1 MKIDLSGKKALITGA
16 SRGIGAEVAKAFA
29 EAGAHVILLARTT
42 GALEELDDAI
52 RAKGGTAT
60 LMPLDLG
67 KLDDIDRLGPTLAER
82 FGGLD
87 ILVANAGMLG
97 PLMPVAHGTAPDWN
111 KVLSVN
117 YGANFR
123 LIRTLDPMLRAAP
136 AGRAIFTSSG
146 LGERPMAYWGPY
158 CVSKA
163 ALNMLVQ
170 VYAAETQ
177 KTNLR
182 ANLVDPGI
190 VDTAMLREAFPG
202 GFQGET
208 RKASDITRVYL
219 ELASSSCT
227 RHGEIV
233 HASDFLSQ
241 AA

>member
-1 MKIDLSGKKALITGA
+1 MTAPSIDLSGKKALITGA
-16 SRGIGAEVAKAFA
+16 SRGIGAEVAKAYA
-29 EAGAHVILLARTT
+29 RAGAHVILVARTV
-42 GALEELDDAI
+42 GGLEALDDEI
-52 RAKGGTAT
+52 RAAGGTAT

-67 KLDDIDRLGPTLAER
+67 KLDDIDRLGPTLATR

-97 PLMPVAHGTAPDWN
+97 TLAPVAHGTAMDWN
-111 KVLSVN
+111 KVLSLN

-146 LGERPMAYWGPY
+146 LGERPLAYWGPY

-163 ALNMLVQ
+163 ALNMLAQ

-182 ANLVDPGI
+182 VNLVDPGT

-202 GFQGET
+202 GYQGET
-208 RKASDITRVYL
+208 RKPADVTGVYL
-219 ELASSSCT
+219 ALAADACPH
-227 RHGEIV
+227 HGEILR
-233 HASDFLSQ
+233 ASDFC
-241 AA
+241 